1 MEGSGLMYEI
11 GFTVPKGCET
21 GLCDESV
28 GAVAYACDKAT
39 PDEVVIDR
47 EIWKGW
53 LSQGPD
59 LNRLFGPDLSQFVSI
74 RRQVGPSCAS
84 AAKVGAM
91 ETVIRFRGKTAPRL
105 SIAAVFRHVG
115 SSRGSSVQDNLRQIT
130 QVGTVPE
137 SMWPSDQ
144 IWLAQRKWPSGW
156 REEAEKWQAQKAEW
170 IPSFD
175 VGSWMLLIGK
185 PVVFGVQW
193 GTAGGHAIYG
203 VQLIYDAAG
212 RRWGW
217 KIANSWGTTWGDNG
231 FGVLWEPQISAG
243 IERRYGAACLK
254 SPVYISRG

>member
-1 MEGSGLMYEI
+1 MYEI
-11 GFTVPKGCET
+11 DFTLPPECET
-21 GLCDESV
+21 GLITGDV
-28 GAVAYACDKAT
+28 DAVASACDRAT
-39 PDEVVIDR
+39 PDGIVTDR
-47 EIWKGW
+47 GIWGRH
-53 LSQGPD
+53 LDVEG
-59 LNRLFGPDLSQFVSI
+59 RGPDLSHIVSV

-84 AAKVGAM
+84 AAMVGAL
-91 ETVIRFRGKTAPRL
+91 ETVIRFRGQVAPRL

-144 IWLAQRKWPSGW
+144 IWLAQRQWPSGW
-156 REEAEKWQAQKAEW
+156 EKEAEKYQAQKAEW

-185 PVVFGVQW
+185 PVVFGVPW

-203 VQLIYDAAG
+203 VQLLYDAAN

-217 KIANSWGTTWGDNG
+217 KIANSWGTTWGDQG

-243 IERRYGAACLK
+243 ISRRYGAACLK
-254 SPVYISRG
+254 SPVYIPRGEG

>member
-1 MEGSGLMYEI
+1 MEGVGLMFEI
-11 GFTVPKGCET
+11 DFTVPKGCET
-21 GLCDESV
+21 GLDV
-28 GAVAYACDKAT
+28 GDPDAVAAACDQST
-39 PDEVVIDR
+39 PDEVVTDR
-47 EIWKGW
+47 EIWKQW
-53 LSQGPD
+53 LDVQGCGPD
-59 LNRLFGPDLSQFVSI
+59 LARFVSI

-84 AAKVGAM
+84 AAKVGAL

-115 SSRGSSVQDNLRQIT
+115 SRAGSSVQDNLRQIT

-144 IWLAQRKWPSGW
+144 IWLAQRQWPSGW
-156 REEAEKWQAQKAEW
+156 REEAEKWQAEKAEW

-217 KIANSWGTTWGDNG
+217 KIANSWGATWGDNG